1 MTWPEQELHSLRG
14 RVIRSQDRVWKRKS
28 KDTFQLT
35 HSHLPR
41 GSELSS
47 RLSFPSLSSL
57 AGLCMKERGARSQ
70 GTASHQDL
78 PPGTEKGTGRQ
89 KVETPH
95 LPPAAYWANSLKMR
109 SFSSFPVS
117 SRCNSTH
124 LRDGQVHNV

>member
-28 KDTFQLT
+28 KDAFQLT

-57 AGLCMKERGARSQ
+57 PGLCMKGGGGLLTGHSLLWAL
-70 GTASHQDL
+70 DL
-78 PPGTEKGTGRQ
+78 PPGTEKATGRQ

-95 LPPAAYWANSLKMR
+95 LPPAAY
-109 SFSSFPVS
+109 
-117 SRCNSTH
+117 
-124 LRDGQVHNV
+124 